1 MMQLVDF
8 ILHIDVHLGELLS
21 TYGIWVYAILFAI
34 LFLETGLV
42 VTPFLPGDSLI
53 FAAGAFAAT
62 GHLNIVVMLILLPIA
77 AIAGD
82 ASNYLIGKY
91 FGTKLLSRDN
101 ERLIKKKHLDDTH
114 AFFDRHGGKTI
125 IFARFVPFVRTFA
138 PFVAGIGHM
147 SYAHFAAFNVVGGIL
162 WTWLFLIV
170 GYFFGNI
177 PVVKANFS
185 LVIMGFILISL
196 VPLIVAGIKK
206 KMAPAKV
213 EASVQPEASTQSE
226 VQTDEN

>member
-1 MMQLVDF
+1 MQLVDF

-77 AIAGD
+77 AVAGD

-91 FGTKLLSRDN
+91 FGTRLLERDH
-101 ERLIKKKHLDDTH
+101 ERFIKKKHLDDTH

-147 SYAHFAAFNVVGGIL
+147 SYAHFAAYNVVGGFL
-162 WTWLFLIV
+162 WTWLFLVV

-177 PVVKANFS
+177 PIVRDNFS
-185 LVIMGFILISL
+185 LVIMAFIFISL
-196 VPLIVAGIKK
+196 VPLMVGAVKK
-206 KMAPAKV
+206 KMAP
-213 EASVQPEASTQSE
+213 SQSE
-226 VQTDEN
+226 DSSSNDTSIEENK

>member
-1 MMQLVDF
+1 MQLVDF
-8 ILHIDVHLGELLS
+8 IVHIDVHLGTLLS

-34 LFLETGLV
+34 LFFETGLV

-62 GHLNIVVMLILLPIA
+62 GHLNIVVMIVLLPLA
-77 AIAGD
+77 AVAGD
-82 ASNYLIGKY
+82 ASNYLIGKF
-91 FGTKLLSRDN
+91 FGAKLIARGN
-101 ERLIKKKHLDDTH
+101 GRFIKKKHLDETH

-125 IFARFVPFVRTFA
+125 ILARFVPFVRTFA

-162 WTWLFLIV
+162 WTWLFLLV

-177 PVVKANFS
+177 PFVKANFS
-185 LVIMGFILISL
+185 LVIMGFIFISL
-196 VPLIVAGIKK
+196 VPLFVGAIKNRFSSK
-206 KMAPAKV
+206 
-213 EASVQPEASTQSE
+213 
-226 VQTDEN
+226 QTDEEPTDKDS

>member
-1 MMQLVDF
+1 MQLVDF
-8 ILHIDVHLGELLS
+8 IVHIDVHLGTLLS
-21 TYGIWVYAILFAI
+21 TYGVWVYAILLAI

-62 GHLNIVVMLILLPIA
+62 GHLNLIVMLILLPVA
-77 AIAGD
+77 AVLGD

-91 FGTKLLSRDN
+91 FGTKLLEN
-101 ERLIKKKHLDDTH
+101 EKQRFIKKKHLDETH

-125 IFARFVPFVRTFA
+125 ILARFVPFVRTFA

-147 SYAHFAAFNVVGGIL
+147 SYAHFAAYNIVGGVI
-162 WTWLFLIV
+162 WTWLFLLV

-177 PVVKANFS
+177 PFVKANFS
-185 LVIMGFILISL
+185 LVIMGFIFVSL
-196 VPLIVAGIKK
+196 VPLIVAAIKK
-206 KMAPAKV
+206 RK
-213 EASVQPEASTQSE
+213 
-226 VQTDEN
+226 